1 MVLDPE
7 ACYRALKIRDAR
19 FDGRFFTGVRTTGIY
34 CRPICPA
41 PAPHQK
47 NCVFFPNAASA
58 QEAGFRPCL
67 RCSPEAAPDTPAWN
81 GTSMIVV
88 RALRLIAEGALDE
101 GSVVDLAARV
111 GIGES
116 HLRRLFDEHVGAS
129 PVTVASTQRLLF
141 AKKLL
146 TETVLPIT
154 GIAFT
159 AGFSSVRRFNQ
170 VMRDTYHRSPRD
182 LRRKKPVAGAALSL
196 TLPFRPPYNWPALT
210 RFLIPRAIPGVEQVS
225 PDVYARTIRIDGV
238 AGRVEV
244 CPVPGANHLVARIEL
259 QNLRPLARVA
269 ERLRRL
275 FDTGAPIDDIEAHL
289 APLVKSKPGL
299 GDPGVR
305 VPGAWDVFEL
315 AIRAILGQQVTV
327 KGASTL
333 AGRVVEKYGET
344 TDYGRLFPAA
354 ADLAQADLTSIGLP
368 RARAHSI
375 RSVAEA
381 FASSTPPETSG
392 DLRKLPGI
400 GDWTA
405 QYIAMRAFNEPDAF
419 PATDLGLLRAA
430 GPDVATRAEAW
441 RPWRAY
447 AAMHLWMSLGSLTP
461 TASFRPNSPRVSA
474 GMPCAPEST

>member
-1 MVLDPE
+1 MVLDPD
-7 ACYRALKIRDAR
+7 ACYRALETRDAR
-19 FDGRFFTGVRTTGIY
+19 FDGRFFIGVRTTRIY
-34 CRPICPA
+34 CRPICPSR
-41 PAPHQK
+41 PPHQR
-47 NCVFFPNAASA
+47 NCIFFPCAAA
-58 QEAGFRPCL
+58 AHEAGFRPCL
-67 RCSPEAAPDTPAWN
+67 RCSPEAAPDTPLWN
-81 GTSMIVV
+81 GTSPAVV
-88 RALRLIAEGALDE
+88 RALRLIAEGALDA
-101 GSVVDLAARV
+101 GSVEDLATRV
-111 GIGES
+111 GIGEP

-129 PVTVASTQRLLF
+129 PITVASTQRVLF

-146 TETVLPIT
+146 TETALPIT
-154 GIAFT
+154 SIAFA
-159 AGFSSVRRFNQ
+159 AGFSNVRRFNH
-170 VMRDTYHRSPRD
+170 VMRDTYQRSPRE
-182 LRRKKPVAGAALSL
+182 LRRKKPFAATPLAL
-196 TLPFRPPYNWPALT
+196 TLPFRPPYNWDTLT
-210 RFLIPRAIPGVEQVS
+210 RFLMPRAIPGVEQVTPES
-225 PDVYARTIRIDGV
+225 YARTIRIDSV

-244 CPVPGANHLVARIEL
+244 RRVPVANHLLARIEL

-275 FDTGAPIDDIEAHL
+275 FDTGALIQDIEAHL
-289 APLVKSKPGL
+289 APLIKGE
-299 GDPGVR
+299 PGVR

-333 AGRVVEKYGET
+333 AGRLVEKYGET
-344 TDYGRLFPAA
+344 TDYGRLFPSA
-354 ADLAQADLTSIGLP
+354 ADLSRADLTSIGLP

-405 QYIAMRAFNEPDAF
+405 QYIAMRAFKEPDAF

-430 GPDVATRAEAW
+430 GPDVATQAEAW

-447 AAMHLWMSLGSLTP
+447 AAMHLWMSLG
-461 TASFRPNSPRVSA
+461 A
-474 GMPCAPEST
+474 